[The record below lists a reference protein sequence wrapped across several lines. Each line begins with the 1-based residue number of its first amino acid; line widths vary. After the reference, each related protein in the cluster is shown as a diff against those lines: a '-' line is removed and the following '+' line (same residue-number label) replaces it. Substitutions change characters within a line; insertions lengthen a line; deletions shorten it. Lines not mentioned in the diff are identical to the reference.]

1 MEKKSYK
8 LKMKNIKFLL
18 LSLFIFSCSKNEE
31 SAIQNE
37 NKISKKI
44 IVDSQKI
51 EKKDK
56 SDFIYSKKHKPN
68 FLFSDFDG
76 DGEKDSAIIVKNLK
90 NGKFGLKFHFANG
103 KKEILGAGKDVLKQG
118 FDDFNWIGVFEIA
131 KKGEVYW
138 NNVNDEGEIITED
151 SIIEK
156 LPKVTLPNNAVL
168 IHQLE
173 SCGGGVIYLDKDKFN
188 WIQQE

>member
-51 EKKDK
+51 AKKDK

-103 KKEILGAGKDVLKQG
+103 KKEILGAGKNVLKQG

-131 KKGEVYW
+131 PNSGYKENFNEKYL
-138 NNVNDEGEIITED
+138 VNTFEYKYSKYE
-151 SIIEK
+151 
-156 LPKVTLPNNAVL
+156 
-168 IHQLE
+168 Q
-173 SCGGGVIYLDKDKFN
+173 DKDEKGTIISSIVCGNQFSN
-188 WIQQE
+188 VCAGTKRDRTYV